1 MGYSVRP
8 VSRPLVRGVVRSI
21 AGTGSSA
28 APPTIVSQTLLAD
41 GVTLR
46 LVFDQALTAG
56 SAVGLTR
63 SVGTITSAS
72 VVDGNLD
79 IVVPKAY
86 AGDDLGT
93 LTYDGTGTLAG
104 ATGAVAAFGPVAITN
119 SAAAWTPAELTGIV
133 DYMIWSD
140 LTRLFQNSDGTG
152 AVASVDDP
160 IGYMRGQL
168 GVLVYTQANAENKPK
183 LAAAGINFVGNGAV
197 KGLYSATML
206 SVNNSMTLA
215 ARWSVVSPSMT
226 TFTPQIG
233 PTTVS
238 SGAWLIDHTT
248 SYRVRHRGAV
258 TATGVTPRVA
268 GTYILTGTPTSATAW
283 KDGVSLGAITA
294 GTGTETGTIN
304 KIEPGD
310 TGENPKVGQCWV
322 LCHGAG
328 ADIDATEEARLRAW
342 MVAQ

>member
-1 MGYSVRP
+1 MSLLLLFGDAP
-8 VSRPLVRGVVRSI
+8 
-21 AGTGSSA
+21 AA

-41 GVTLR
+41 GVTIR
-46 LVFDQALTAG
+46 CVPSVPLTTG
-56 SAVGLTR
+56 DAVGLTR

-72 VVDGNLD
+72 VVGGNLD
-79 IVVPKAY
+79 LVIPKAY

-104 ATGAVAAFGPVAITN
+104 DTGAVAAFGPVAITN
-119 SAAAWTPAELTGIV
+119 SAAAWTPAELPGII

-168 GVLVYTQANAENKPK
+168 DVLAYTQATAGNKPK
-183 LAAAGINFVGNGAV
+183 LSAAGIDFVGNGAL

-215 ARWSVVSPSMT
+215 ARWTAVDAGIGA
-226 TFTPQIG
+226 FTPLVG
-233 PTTVS
+233 PSTAS
-238 SGAWLIDHTT
+238 SGQWVIDYTT
-248 SYRVRHRGAV
+248 SYRARHRGTV
-258 TATGVTPRVA
+258 TATGINPRAA
-268 GTYILTGTPTSATAW
+268 GTYILTGTPTAATAY

-294 GTGTETGTIN
+294 GTGTGTSTLN
-304 KIEPGD
+304 KIEPGGTSAD
-310 TGENPKVGQCWV
+310 SKIATCWV

-328 ADIDATEEARLRAW
+328 ADIGATEEARLRAW